1 VKEKQK
7 KRKREM
13 GERGGEMKK
22 TGSADSEIG
31 QFAIDGIYVL

>member
-7 KRKREM
+7 EREM
-13 GERGGEMKK
+13 GEGGGEMEK